1 MFKKKEFNFVNTT
14 QYLLFIKSREDRK
27 NIITFFEKNIENGLI
42 NYHLNK
48 NNNED
53 DSNQKNK
60 KIQIFVYIFYERNI
74 C

>member
-60 KIQIFVYIFYERNI
+60 KIQIFVYIFFERNI